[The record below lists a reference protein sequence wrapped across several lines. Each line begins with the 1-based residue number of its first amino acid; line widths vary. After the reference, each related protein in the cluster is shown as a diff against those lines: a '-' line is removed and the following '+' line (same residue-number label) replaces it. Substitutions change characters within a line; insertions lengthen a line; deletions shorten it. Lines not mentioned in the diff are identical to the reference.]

1 MHYHLIGICG
11 TAMASLAGMLQA
23 RGHRVT
29 GSDEN
34 VYPPMSTMLESI
46 GIQLMKGYQASHV
59 GAPDCVVVGNAIP
72 RGNPE
77 VEETLNRRLLYR
89 SLPEIL
95 KDEFIRGRRCLVV
108 AGTHGKTTT
117 TSLAAWVI
125 DQAGLNP
132 SFLVG
137 GVVQNF
143 GASFRVTGSDYF
155 IIEGDEYD
163 TAYFDKGPKF
173 MHYLPEIA
181 VVNNIE
187 FDHADIYKDLDAVK
201 LAFRRL
207 MNLVPGNGRLI
218 VGWDSPHVRDVVAS
232 FGRKLFTQLET
243 FGTCDDA
250 KWQARDISVSAA
262 QLRGPQPD
270 SPAGV
275 GRSERATT
283 EPASNA
289 MTSFTVFREGAK
301 WGEFTTPLIG
311 DFNIRNCLAAIVAA
325 DAWGV
330 DQQTIGDALATFKS
344 VRRRCEVRGEVK
356 GITIIDDFAH
366 HPTAVRETL
375 AALRTKYR
383 DRRLIA
389 IFEPRSRTSC
399 HATFQ
404 DAYIDAFAPADYVIV
419 SRVYD
424 AQRAAEMGGI
434 LDIET
439 LIDKVGAQGKPAQ
452 AITEV
457 DEIVANLKQELRPGD
472 VVAIMSNGGFGGIH
486 EKLLAVLSE
495 PPAVAGG

>member
-1 MHYHLIGICG
+1 
-11 TAMASLAGMLQA
+11 MASLAGMLQA
-23 RGHRVT
+23 RGHRVS

-46 GIQLMKGYQASHV
+46 GIQIRRGYSAANLDPV
-59 GAPDCVVVGNAIP
+59 PDCVVVGNAIP

-77 VEETLNRRLLYR
+77 VEETLKRRLNYR
-89 SLPEIL
+89 SLPEVL
-95 KDEFIRGRRCLVV
+95 KAEFIRGRHSLVM

-117 TSLAAWVI
+117 TSLAAWMI

-143 GASFRVTGSDYF
+143 GVSFRVTDSEYF

-187 FDHADIYKDLDAVK
+187 FDHADIYHDLEAVK

-218 VGWDSPHVRDVVAS
+218 VGWDSPPVREVVAS
-232 FGRKLFTQLET
+232 FGAKLFTQLET

-250 KWQARDISVSAA
+250 KWQARDLGFST
-262 QLRGPQPD
+262 G
-270 SPAGV
+270 
-275 GRSERATT
+275 
-283 EPASNA
+283 
-289 MTSFTVFREGAK
+289 MTRFRVVRDGQDWA
-301 WGEFTTPLIG
+301 EFSTPLIG
-311 DFNIRNCLAAIVAA
+311 EFNVRNCLAAIVAA

-330 DQQTIGDALATFKS
+330 TREKIAAALASFKS
-344 VRRRCEVRGEVK
+344 VRRRAEVRGEVN
-356 GITIIDDFAH
+356 GITVIDDFAH

-375 AALRTKYR
+375 AALRLKYE

-389 IFEPRSRTSC
+389 VFEPRSRTSA
-399 HATFQ
+399 HSTFQ
-404 DAYIDAFAPADYVIV
+404 AKYVEAFSPADYVIV

-424 AQRAAEMGGI
+424 AQRAAEMGGV
-434 LDIET
+434 LDIEK
-439 LIDKVGAQGKPAQ
+439 LIEDVSAQNKPAF
-452 AITEV
+452 AVTDV
-457 DEIVANLKQELRPGD
+457 DEIVFQLQSELRSGD
-472 VVAIMSNGGFGGIH
+472 VVAIMSNGAFGGIH
-486 EKLLAVLSE
+486 EKLLTALSE